1 MYLQKNRTEGTY
13 PIAYIRCNVDSK
25 KIVDAILS
33 ANKEASKLLAF
44 NVDIHLNRPIHSLY
58 PYFSKLLPWHSIF
71 LIPSTHELPYT
82 KEFYVAESEEYY
94 SATAMQCSAENEVVF
109 LIRDI
114 SFEHY
119 LLSVQEEITKTQF
132 DVLVFLNEN
141 LVMQDIVTS
150 NDKEYLT
157 RTREEIIGYSMREVF
172 GNEFAIPMEELALS
186 ARSLKKKTS
195 MIYISPEAYDARRF
209 KVIANSISTK
219 KTISYILSIKD
230 ITSDID
236 LNDSLSDSIRHG
248 IIVHDENGTVYSAN
262 RRLFDMT
269 GFDEKDV
276 IGGNITS
283 ILSEYKSQSGYET
296 ILRNTKEQLYR
307 VSVSSTPISP
317 HCKKDRIV
325 TCITNITEIQT
336 AERLLERKIAF
347 ENILFDL
354 TNKIFTSNELTFD
367 PIINHAL
374 EVLGSFSGS
383 DRSYIF
389 LFREGE
395 IMDNTHEWCAVNIS
409 PEIDNLQQLPKDIFP
424 NLIMELSEGKEIYV
438 HEVNK
443 LNDDWIAEREILLA
457 QSVKSILF
465 QPIIGQN
472 HNYGFIGFDAVRSN
486 MSWNKDERQLLRY
499 FANNVGEVLSR
510 NEYTKQMKEMSE
522 KAELLAHERELMNK
536 ELNSFF
542 AKMSHEIRNS
552 INSII
557 GVNNMLLDTHL
568 DPHQLRLTK
577 IVKSSSDF
585 LLNLVRDVLDYSRID
600 QSTVELHIVPF
611 SLRTTIEQ
619 VISSFNQAATDKG
632 ISILYQHDRNIPIT
646 VQSDPIKIGQIL
658 SNLLSNAIKYSD
670 NGQII
675 VSTHLVE
682 DFGSEIKISLSVKD
696 TGVGIKPDDIT
707 KIFEPYYQV
716 QENKKHHQ
724 ESTGLGLPIVKWL
737 VTAMKGLIEVE
748 SVHHQGSKF
757 IVTLPFGIDTN
768 SKLIHPIDP
777 SWINTKALVMNT
789 NSQSAEEIASIL
801 KEYRIEVDVITTIS
815 DFNLQ
820 RPIIEQN
827 THPYTLCIIDDSI
840 INDEIYNLLKK
851 CKEEGIHNNH
861 LIFITHDPTT
871 EKSLLNYAQDTLFDG
886 FITTPVDST
895 KLLDEIHSKMRLVE
909 RNEKNKYDD
918 YRVLSSLKILVVEDI
933 AINQEI
939 MLYLLGQ
946 VGATCEAVNNG
957 LSAIESIKTKHF
969 DVVLLDMRMPG
980 IDGFE
985 TTRRIRELPD
995 IEISRIPIVA
1005 MTANVSGSEKERCLI
1020 AGMDDYLSK
1029 PIKPEEL
1036 YGTLLQFLP
1045 SEIITLPD
1053 EKLCSNTSKNS
1064 VDHIIEGI
1072 DIEKTLVYLHGD
1084 MELFIRLLNQFYEG
1098 YKDFSAL
1105 YEETAKDE
1113 NERLRFVHS
1122 VRSICA
1128 NLGATRL
1135 SQLATQ
1141 LEKMISQQLFEDYE
1155 QTEQGFLDE
1164 FSLIIDSLKTSPYIK
1179 RGIDKVDENSI
1190 SLSLEEIIKILNTL
1204 RKGLISGKAQSIA
1217 ESMEKLL
1224 NASFEGIV
1232 QEKVANLQNLT
1243 RLYKYHE
1250 SISQLDEIVQL
1261 LSEGC

>member
-1 MYLQKNRTEGTY
+1 
-13 PIAYIRCNVDSK
+13 
-25 KIVDAILS
+25 
-33 ANKEASKLLAF
+33 
-44 NVDIHLNRPIHSLY
+44 
-58 PYFSKLLPWHSIF
+58 
-71 LIPSTHELPYT
+71 
-82 KEFYVAESEEYY
+82 
-94 SATAMQCSAENEVVF
+94 
-109 LIRDI
+109 
-114 SFEHY
+114 
-119 LLSVQEEITKTQF
+119 
-132 DVLVFLNEN
+132 
-141 LVMQDIVTS
+141 
-150 NDKEYLT
+150 
-157 RTREEIIGYSMREVF
+157 
-172 GNEFAIPMEELALS
+172 MEELALS

-195 MIYISPEAYDARRF
+195 MIYISPEAYDTRRF
-209 KVIANSISTK
+209 KVIANSISTQ

-236 LNDSLSDSIRHG
+236 LNSSLSDSIKHG

-307 VSVSSTPISP
+307 VSVSSTSISP

-395 IMDNTHEWCAVNIS
+395 TMDNTHEWCAVNIS

-510 NEYTKQMKEMSE
+510 NEYTKQMKEMRE

-557 GVNNMLLDTHL
+557 GVNNMLLDTNL
-568 DPHQLRLTK
+568 DTSQLRLAK

-600 QSTVELHIVPF
+600 QSTVELNIVPF
-611 SLRTTIEQ
+611 SLLTTIEQ
-619 VISSFNQAATDKG
+619 IISSFNQAATDKG
-632 ISILYQHDRNIPIT
+632 ISISYLYDRQIPTTI
-646 VQSDPIKIGQIL
+646 QGDPIKIGQIL
-658 SNLLSNAIKYSD
+658 SNLVSNAIKYSD
-670 NGQII
+670 NGNII
-675 VSTHLVE
+675 ISTQLLE
-682 DFGSEIKISLSVKD
+682 DCGSEARISLSVKD

-716 QENKKHHQ
+716 KENKKHHQ

-737 VTAMKGLIEVE
+737 VTAMKGHIEVE

-757 IVTLPFGIDTN
+757 TVTLPFGIDTN
-768 SKLIHPIDP
+768 SKLTHPIDH

-789 NSQSAEEIASIL
+789 NSHSAEKIASIL
-801 KEYRIEVDVITTIS
+801 KKYGIEVDVITSLS
-815 DFNLQ
+815 DFNDKKTN
-820 RPIIEQN
+820 IEKSA
-827 THPYTLCIIDDSI
+827 HPYTLCIVDNSI

-851 CKEEGIHNNH
+851 CKEKGIHNNH

-895 KLLDEIHSKMRLVE
+895 KLLDEIYSKMRLVE

-918 YRVLSSLKILVVEDI
+918 YRILSILKILVVEDI
-933 AINQEI
+933 TINQEI

-946 VGATCEAVNNG
+946 VGAKCEAVNNG
-957 LSAIESIKTKHF
+957 LSAIERIKTKYF

-985 TTRRIRELPD
+985 TTRLIRSIPD

-1005 MTANVSGSEKERCLI
+1005 MTANVSGSEKEKCLI

-1053 EKLCSNTSKNS
+1053 DKLCSNTSKNS
-1064 VDHIIEGI
+1064 IDHIIEGI
-1072 DIEKTLVYLHGD
+1072 DIEKTLGYLHGD
-1084 MELFIRLLNQFYEG
+1084 MELFIRLLNQFYKG

-1113 NERLRFVHS
+1113 NKRMRLVHS
-1122 VRSICA
+1122 VKSICA

-1135 SQLATQ
+1135 SQLASR

-1179 RGIDKVDENSI
+1179 RGTDKVDENSI
-1190 SLSLEEIIKILNTL
+1190 SLSPEEILKILNSL
-1204 RKGLISGKAQSIA
+1204 RKGLISGKAQPIA

-1224 NASFEGIV
+1224 AASFEGIV